1 MRAQFVLP
9 VNAEDRPLVY
19 LCGHSLGLAP
29 RAAAATLQQELED
42 WQRLGVRG
50 HEHARRPW
58 ISYAEQLQQGLAQL
72 AGAQPQEVVA
82 MNALSVNL
90 HLLLASFYRPSK
102 QRHAIL
108 IEAGAFPSDRYAL
121 AAQIGWHGF
130 DPGTALLELAPRN
143 GEDLLRLED
152 IEQRI
157 EAESGRLALVLWP
170 GLQYLTG
177 QAFDLARVAQAARRA
192 GAVIGFDLAHAI
204 GNVPLAL
211 HESTADFAVWCS
223 YKYLNGG
230 PGATGGAFVHER
242 HLHRVDLPRLSGWW
256 GHDIASR
263 FDMEPRFHAAPG
275 AAGWAV
281 SNPPIFSSAPL
292 LASLPLFA
300 QAGMATLRTKS
311 LQLTGY
317 LDALVRELLSGKI
330 EIITP
335 ADPGQR
341 GCQLSLRLRGD
352 SRPAAGGH
360 GAGDRGRRILAALE
374 QRGVLCD
381 WREPDVIRMAP
392 VPLYNSYEDVLHAV
406 EALRDAVMEHG

>member
-1 MRAQFVLP
+1 
-9 VNAEDRPLVY
+9 
-19 LCGHSLGLAP
+19 
-29 RAAAATLQQELED
+29 
-42 WQRLGVRG
+42 
-50 HEHARRPW
+50 
-58 ISYAEQLQQGLAQL
+58 
-72 AGAQPQEVVA
+72 
-82 MNALSVNL
+82 
-90 HLLLASFYRPSK
+90 
-102 QRHAIL
+102 
-108 IEAGAFPSDRYAL
+108 
-121 AAQIGWHGF
+121 
-130 DPGTALLELAPRN
+130 
-143 GEDLLRLED
+143 
-152 IEQRI
+152 
-157 EAESGRLALVLWP
+157 
-170 GLQYLTG
+170 
-177 QAFDLARVAQAARRA
+177 
-192 GAVIGFDLAHAI
+192 
-204 GNVPLAL
+204 
-211 HESTADFAVWCS
+211 
-223 YKYLNGG
+223 
-230 PGATGGAFVHER
+230 
-242 HLHRVDLPRLSGWW
+242 
-256 GHDIASR
+256 
-263 FDMEPRFHAAPG
+263 
-275 AAGWAV
+275 V